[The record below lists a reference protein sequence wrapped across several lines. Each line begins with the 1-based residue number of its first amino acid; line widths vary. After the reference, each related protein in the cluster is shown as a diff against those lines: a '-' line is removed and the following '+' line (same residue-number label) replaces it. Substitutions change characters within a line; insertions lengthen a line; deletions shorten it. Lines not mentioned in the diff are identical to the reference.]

1 MTREAILLA
10 NTAKS
15 SDPRLSVNL
24 SQVNKYINDITTTL
38 AQLGEHSF
46 KVTSII
52 DKTHGETIT
61 NLNRAAQRI
70 GDRFSKEKAEDDSSC
85 LLFYYFG
92 HGVERNNEL
101 YFIFKDSDTS
111 RLPTMVSFARV
122 AEILFGFGIPKVLF
136 ILDCCYAGAAVYRVN
151 TTVGPGYKY
160 SVLASAIPAQRA
172 AVMEGSAP
180 FGAFS
185 LFLFSG
191 LKDLNAAN
199 PPSKQITVDSLFKY
213 VKERLKDEGFE
224 QEPYKIDGGL
234 DDSTISMAIPQI
246 YYDKRF
252 NEKAAKKC
260 FYKKLWWIGSTIH
273 RKGKM
278 KRNTL
283 YNMILREKPIE
294 FMTPIKRGNATIY
307 EPVRQSTFDNYVSQL
322 ITLGIIADGDLLELT
337 SNGRALFLNNGAR
350 FNEILINL
358 INDQFQLYGSTIEN
372 LDSLVRYKIQSR
384 GIPTA
389 SQLYIDARRID
400 KLLSAEQTL
409 MRSDWFRVL
418 IELLGQAGYFRFAS
432 QKTFFA
438 Y

>member
-1 MTREAILLA
+1 MIREAILLA

-24 SQVNKYINDITTTL
+24 NMVNKYTSDITTTL
-38 AQLGEHSF
+38 GQLGDHSF
-46 KVTSII
+46 QVTPILDQPYS
-52 DKTHGETIT
+52 DAVS
-61 NLNRAAQRI
+61 NLSKAARRI
-70 GDRFSKEKAEDDSSC
+70 GDKFSSERTADDNSC
-85 LLFYYFG
+85 LLFHYFG
-92 HGVERNNEL
+92 HGVERSNEL
-101 YFIFKDSDTS
+101 YFNFKDSEPS
-111 RLPTMVSFARV
+111 KLPTMTSFRQV
-122 AEILFGFGIPKVLF
+122 AELLFGFEIPRVLF
-136 ILDCCYAGAAVYRVN
+136 ILDCCYAGAAMYRVN
-151 TTVGPGYKY
+151 TTIGPGYKY

-185 LFLFSG
+185 LFLFAG
-191 LKDLNAAN
+191 LRDVYAAN
-199 PPSKQITVDSLFKY
+199 PPTKQVTVDSLFKY

-234 DDSTISMAIPQI
+234 DDLTVSVATPQI
-246 YYDKRF
+246 SYDKRF

-260 FYKKLWWIGSTIH
+260 FYKKLWWIGSTIQL
-273 RKGKM
+273 KGKM
-278 KRNTL
+278 GPKAL
-283 YNMILREKPIE
+283 YNLVLREKPIE
-294 FMTPIKRGNATIY
+294 FMTPIKRGNTTIY

-322 ITLGIIADGDLLELT
+322 IILGILADGEPLRLT
-337 SNGRALFLNNGAR
+337 PNGRTLFLNKGAQ
-350 FNEILINL
+350 FNEILINM
-358 INDQFQLYGSTIEN
+358 INEQFKLYGSSIEN
-372 LDSLVRYKIQSR
+372 LDSLVRYKIQSH

-400 KLLSAEQTL
+400 KLLSADQTL